1 MSFLSA
7 DWRSNSVLIPKAEA
21 DEPIEASAEN
31 MIYEY
36 ICDSKAN
43 IEMPIILRKIPEHTV
58 SLEPNLLFALPMMK
72 EQTLPVPDNA
82 PKLIQSHQYWPQ
94 RLIGERPVE
103 DKS

>member
-21 DEPIEASAEN
+21 DDPIEASAEN

-43 IEMPIILRKIPEHTV
+43 IEIPIILRKMPKHTV

-82 PKLIQSHQYWPQ
+82 PKINPISPILAPTSN
-94 RLIGERPVE
+94 RRKNSKG
-103 DKS
+103 